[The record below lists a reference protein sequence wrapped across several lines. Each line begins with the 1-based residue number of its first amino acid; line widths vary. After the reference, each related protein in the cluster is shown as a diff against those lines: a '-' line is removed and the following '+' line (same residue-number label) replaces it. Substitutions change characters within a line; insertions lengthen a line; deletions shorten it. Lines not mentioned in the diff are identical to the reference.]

1 MRLKHLAAG
10 LLTLWAAQSWAD
22 AQQNIRQSLDSL
34 NFPMS
39 VSSISETPVS
49 GLYQIQLQNGRVL
62 YGSADGSYLFQG
74 AMIAVNGGQ
83 PRNLTAE
90 VEAKAIGEVI
100 NGIPTEELV
109 VFAPEQPKTHI
120 TVFTD
125 VDCGYCRKLHEEI
138 GELNELGIEVRYA
151 AFPRAGADSKTAEV
165 MRSIWCADD
174 RQSAMTR
181 AKQGKS
187 VTPATCDDPVA
198 EQYQL
203 GGQVGVQGTPAIF
216 MANGTLV
223 PGYKPAQALAQEAI
237 ANNK

>member
-1 MRLKHLAAG
+1 MRLKHLTAG
-10 LLTLWAAQSWAD
+10 LLALCATQVWAD
-22 AQQNIRQSLDSL
+22 AEQSIRQSLDKLS
-34 NFPMS
+34 FPVA
-39 VSSISETPVS
+39 VSAISETPVN
-49 GLYQIQLQNGRVL
+49 GLYQIQLDNGRVL
-62 YGSADGSYLFQG
+62 YGSADGKYLVQG
-74 AMIAVNGGQ
+74 ALIAVNDGQ

-100 NGIPTEELV
+100 NGISREDLV
-109 VFAPEQPKTHI
+109 IFAPKQPKTHI

-138 GELNELGIEVRYA
+138 GDLNELGIEVRYA
-151 AFPRAGADSKTAEV
+151 AFPRAGLDSKTAEV
-165 MRSIWCADD
+165 MGSIWCADD
-174 RQSAMTR
+174 RQAAMTR

-187 VTPATCDDPVA
+187 ITPVTCENPIA

-203 GGQVGVQGTPAIF
+203 GAQVGVQGTPAIF

-237 ANNK
+237 ANQ